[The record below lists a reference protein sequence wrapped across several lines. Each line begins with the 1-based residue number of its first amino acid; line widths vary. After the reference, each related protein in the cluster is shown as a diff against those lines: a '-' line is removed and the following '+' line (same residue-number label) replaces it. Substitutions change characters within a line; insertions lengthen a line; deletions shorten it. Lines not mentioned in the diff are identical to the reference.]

1 MKDVLNHM
9 ISNGYYY
16 LLVLFIIALIVLL
29 IVTKPKKVKPI
40 EITIDDVKD
49 EKTDIEKVIES
60 LEENK
65 NSRPMTTFEEE
76 QEANAIISYQ
86 ELVEAVKQKRQLMGN
101 LEPQVKEE
109 PKEEVKK
116 IEIEE
121 TMEEI
126 EDKKETKKFKSS
138 EFISPIFGKDGNKNN
153 DDFLKEL
160 KDFRSNL

>member
-1 MKDVLNHM
+1 MEIILNHL
-9 ISNGYYY
+9 ITYKFYY
-16 LLVLFIIALIVLL
+16 LFFIIVLLIIVL

-40 EITIDDVKD
+40 NMTIDDVKD
-49 EKTDIEKVIES
+49 EKSDIEKVLES

-86 ELVEAVKQKRQLMGN
+86 ELVEAVKQKKELMSEKSIEKVN
-101 LEPQVKEE
+101 DKVNFEILEEE
-109 PKEEVKK
+109 KT
-116 IEIEE
+116 IESEP
-121 TMEEI
+121 
-126 EDKKETKKFKSS
+126 KKFKSS
-138 EFISPIFGKDGNKNN
+138 EFISPIFGKDSNKTN